1 MLLLVGLIGSS
12 VCAQSLSRVQLFV
25 PLWTVAHQAP
35 LSMEFS
41 RQEYWS
47 GVPLPTPGDLLDPGI
62 KPESLVSSAV
72 VGINH
77 LVFWKKLI
85 IEDSLP
91 IPPYIQHHLL

>member
-1 MLLLVGLIGSS
+1 MLAL
-12 VCAQSLSRVQLFV
+12 SLSHVLPFV
-25 PLWTVAHQAP
+25 TLWTVTHQAP

-41 RQEYWS
+41 RQEDWS
-47 GVPLPTPGDLLDPGI
+47 GVPLPTPGDLLDSGV

-77 LVFWKKLI
+77 LVFRKKLI

>member
-1 MLLLVGLIGSS
+1 MK
-12 VCAQSLSRVQLFV
+12 SLSRVRLFAT
-25 PLWTVAHQAP
+25 PWTVAHQAP

-41 RQEYWS
+41 RQEDWS
-47 GVPLPTPGDLLDPGI
+47 GVPLPTPGDFLDSGV

-77 LVFWKKLI
+77 LVFRKKLI